1 MKISLEWLAE
11 YLPGETIPPEAA
23 EVLTHGGFPV
33 ESVEQVGSDTVLDV
47 EVTSNRGDLLS
58 HVGIARELSALMG
71 REFKDVTAKVAA
83 EAPTSAGSVTSVAI
97 EAGDLCPHYT
107 ARIVQNVKVGPSPT
121 WLVRRLEAV
130 GLRA

>member
-33 ESVEQVGSDTVLDV
+33 ESVEQVGTDTVLDV

-58 HVGIARELSALMG
+58 HVGVARELSALMG
-71 REFKDVTAKVAA
+71 RQFKDVTPTVSAKAA
-83 EAPTSAGSVTSVAI
+83 ILAGSTTSVAI
-97 EAGDLCPHYT
+97 EAPDLCPHYT
-107 ARIVQNVKVGPSPT
+107 ARVIRGV
-121 WLVRRLEAV
+121 
-130 GLRA
+130 